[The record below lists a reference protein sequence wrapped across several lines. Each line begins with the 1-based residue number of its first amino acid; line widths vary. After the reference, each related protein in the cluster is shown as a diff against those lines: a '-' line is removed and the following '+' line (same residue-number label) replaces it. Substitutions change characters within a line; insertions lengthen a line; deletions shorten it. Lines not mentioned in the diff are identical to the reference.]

1 MRPGESYLP
10 VQMLC
15 FPGSSAGK
23 EFTCDAADP
32 SSIPGSR
39 RSSEKAVGYPL
50 QYSWASLVAQLVKNL
65 PVMRRPGFDPWVGK
79 IPWRRE
85 WLPTPVFL
93 PVEFHGLHSPWG
105 HKDSDTLTF
114 QMLCL
119 QWRHHAPGGGS
130 VHWRCFLVVRP
141 VDTLWGSFS
150 SSFQV

>member
-39 RSSEKAVGYPL
+39 RSSEKGIGYPL

-65 PVMRRPGFDPWVGK
+65 PVMWRPGFDPWVGK

-85 WLPTPVFL
+85 WLPTLVFL
-93 PVEFHGLHSPWG
+93 PEEFHGLHSPWG
-105 HKDSDTLTF
+105 HKESDMTEPFSASTT
-114 QMLCL
+114 
-119 QWRHHAPGGGS
+119 GG
-130 VHWRCFLVVRP
+130 LVVKTP
-141 VDTLWGSFS
+141 SFH
-150 SSFQV
+150 FRRQRFNPRWEN